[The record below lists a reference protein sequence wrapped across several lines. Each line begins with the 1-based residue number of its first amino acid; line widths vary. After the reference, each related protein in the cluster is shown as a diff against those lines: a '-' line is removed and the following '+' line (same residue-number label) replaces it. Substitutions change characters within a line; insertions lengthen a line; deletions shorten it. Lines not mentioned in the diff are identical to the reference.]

1 MAETPNHGYNVPE
14 EGEKNWHE
22 PLNDNVE
29 AFEVDIEIR
38 DEGEP
43 GDNGYD
49 PTAGSKYL
57 DTASGTVYL
66 GDGSDWEVAFSF
78 ETGNGTS
85 GEILTDTAYTFSESG
100 VTVEHQHTEVA
111 SNRLRMA
118 DIPDEEKIATRPA
131 DTTSMTEVGKYGLV
145 IEPKVDL
152 EWVTVQIS
160 ENTSGES
167 TVYLTDRASNVL
179 TSEPSP
185 GAGNST
191 VLRYSMSAGTEY
203 EVVVDNGDDE
213 YTHGRRSGIDNTDFP
228 FTSEEVDIVAGTT
241 PSSIQYTIAYAIS
254 EVSTVVPPDGRVASR
269 PSDTTSLTEVGKYGL
284 VIEPRVDLRALGVT
298 VSENTSGES
307 TVYLTDRASNVLTSE
322 SSPGA
327 GNSTTLYYPMSAGT
341 EYEVVVDN
349 GDDEYTHGRRTGIDN
364 TDFPFK
370 SIDIDIV
377 AGTTPS
383 TMQYTIAYAI
393 SEVETFSWGTKESAT
408 ATVEWDEPS
417 SISQWESA
425 TFQHGS
431 AGGTVEVFVEVDD
444 GDGWEDWQPEPIGP
458 GTNLSAISPDA
469 NVRFRLE
476 LSRFVSA
483 DDPAVTLLT
492 RQWRS

>member
-66 GDGSDWEVAFSF
+66 GDGSDWEEAFSF
-78 ETGNGTS
+78 DTGNGTS

-100 VTVEHQHTEVA
+100 VTVEHQNTQVV
-111 SNRLRMA
+111 SGRLGIA
-118 DIPDEEKIATRPA
+118 DIPDEEKVATRPS
-131 DTTSMTEVGKYGLV
+131 DTGSMTEVGKYGLV

-152 EWVTVQIS
+152 EWVTVQVS

-167 TVYLTDRASNVL
+167 TVYLTDRARNVL

-185 GAGNST
+185 GTGNST
-191 VLRYSMSAGTEY
+191 VLHYSMSAGTEY
-203 EVVVDNGDDE
+203 RVVVDNGGDE
-213 YTHGRRSGIDNTDFP
+213 YSLGRRTGIDSPDFP

-241 PSSIQYTIAYAIS
+241 PSSTQYTRAYAIS
-254 EVSTVVPPDGRVASR
+254 EVSTVVPSDGRVASR
-269 PSDTTSLTEVGKYGL
+269 PSDTTSMTEVGKYGL
-284 VIEPRVDLRALGVT
+284 VIESKVDLRAIGVT

-307 TVYLTDRASNVLTSE
+307 TVYLTDLARNVLTSE
-322 SSPGA
+322 PSPGA

-341 EYEVVVDN
+341 EYRVVVDN
-349 GDDEYTHGRRTGIDN
+349 GGDEYSLGRRGGIDN
-364 TDFPFK
+364 TDFPFRA
-370 SIDIDIV
+370 IDVDIV
-377 AGTTPS
+377 GGTTPS
-383 TMQYTIAYAI
+383 ATQFTVAYAI
-393 SEVETFSWGTKESAT
+393 SEVETFPWGTKESAT

-425 TFQHGS
+425 TFQHGA

-444 GDGWEDWQPEPIGP
+444 GNGWEDWQPESIAP

-476 LSRFVSA
+476 LSRFASGDNPYA
-483 DDPAVTLLT
+483 TLLT